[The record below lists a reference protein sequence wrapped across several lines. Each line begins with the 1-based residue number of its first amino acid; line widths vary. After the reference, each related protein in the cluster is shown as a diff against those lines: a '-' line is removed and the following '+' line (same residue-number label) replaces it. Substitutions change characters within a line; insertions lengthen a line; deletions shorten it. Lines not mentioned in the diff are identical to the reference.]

1 MCNFLILVQIILIC
15 PFFYAQHEITPDS
28 LNQLLEDFEFNKV
41 VHNIKHIER
50 TRDLTAEEMIIT
62 AKAYQGT
69 FNYSQAV
76 HYLNNAY
83 DKSGYSLTINS
94 MMAFVLKELHRTRE
108 AEEYLREIIEN
119 DPNNNFAILGLT
131 EILMS
136 QSRFNE
142 ALAFL
147 KTLMETDS
155 INTHLLNKVAYINLK
170 LGDIKNATKFYKKVL
185 RLEPNNNKAILNL
198 GKILLDADS
207 LIAAKDLLARGVTIY
222 PDNRT
227 MEKLLAE
234 SYFRMEDFEEA
245 VIHFGKATCNGDSTV
260 SLFQKLGFSY
270 YFIANSNAVQSEGVY
285 LLKIQEALNS
295 FQIAFIKEDT
305 NPVSAYYIGICNK
318 ELKKYDEAIEY
329 FNKAVELIFPDYLTD
344 LLTNFGAAEEYRGN
358 LGEAITLYNQ
368 AYKFNTQKKYLLFY
382 IASAMDRYYADRATP
397 IIYYNKFLEEDKS
410 ENQILLRYAK
420 DRIESLNTELHFRV
434 GEKNLNR

>member
-1 MCNFLILVQIILIC
+1 
-15 PFFYAQHEITPDS
+15 
-28 LNQLLEDFEFNKV
+28 
-41 VHNIKHIER
+41 
-50 TRDLTAEEMIIT
+50 
-62 AKAYQGT
+62 
-69 FNYSQAV
+69 
-76 HYLNNAY
+76 
-83 DKSGYSLTINS
+83 
-94 MMAFVLKELHRTRE
+94 
-108 AEEYLREIIEN
+108 
-119 DPNNNFAILGLT
+119 
-131 EILMS
+131 
-136 QSRFNE
+136 
-142 ALAFL
+142 
-147 KTLMETDS
+147 
-155 INTHLLNKVAYINLK
+155 
-170 LGDIKNATKFYKKVL
+170 
-185 RLEPNNNKAILNL
+185 
-198 GKILLDADS
+198 
-207 LIAAKDLLARGVTIY
+207 
-222 PDNRT
+222 

-245 VIHFGKATCNGDSTV
+245 VIHFGKATCNGDSTA

-305 NPVSAYYIGICNK
+305 NPVSAYYIGICYK

-420 DRIESLNTELHFRV
+420 DRIESLNTELHFSV
-434 GEKNLNR
+434 GEKNFKR